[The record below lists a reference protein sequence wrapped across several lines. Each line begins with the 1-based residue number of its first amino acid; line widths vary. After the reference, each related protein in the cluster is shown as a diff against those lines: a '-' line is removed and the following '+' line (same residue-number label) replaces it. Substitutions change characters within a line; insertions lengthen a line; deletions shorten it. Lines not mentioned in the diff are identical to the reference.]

1 MMKNKNEIDAAV
13 EIRVSIQLVTLPEK
27 IVEYYCILSVITR
40 IFRAI
45 KTGRK
50 CDRDARESQ
59 RETWKKY

>member
-27 IVEYYCILSVITR
+27 IVEYYYSVITR